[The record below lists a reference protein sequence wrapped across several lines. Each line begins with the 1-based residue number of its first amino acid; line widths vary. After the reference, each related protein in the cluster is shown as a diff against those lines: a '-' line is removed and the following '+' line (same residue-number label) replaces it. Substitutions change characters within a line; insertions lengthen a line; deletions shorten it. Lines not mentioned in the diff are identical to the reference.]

1 VTKCQPDDSDDKT
14 QQVENYGAAFAAL
27 RHRARVLFVAY
38 ISLPVPSIKEAAE
51 NVSFSYANA
60 REIFASDPFQAALLE
75 WQLSLHREVRSAL
88 KAAAVKAAGALIKR
102 IDSDDDDIAI
112 RASNSVLDRAGHAPK
127 QEIDLSANVRTTKA
141 AETPTE
147 DLEAQLAARLAALTP
162 RPDAP

>member
-1 VTKCQPDDSDDKT
+1 MTKCQPDET
-14 QQVENYGAAFAAL
+14 EQEAETGGAAFLAL
-27 RHRARVLFVAY
+27 RPRARAMFLAYVRLDKPTCQAAADACGYSYSHSRELFN
-38 ISLPVPSIKEAAE
+38 SE
-51 NVSFSYANA
+51 
-60 REIFASDPFQAALLE
+60 PFQAALDE
-75 WQLSLHREVRSAL
+75 WQLSLHREVRAAL
-88 KAAAVKAAGALIKR
+88 KAAAVKAAGALIQR
-102 IDSDDDDIAI
+102 IDSEDDDIAI